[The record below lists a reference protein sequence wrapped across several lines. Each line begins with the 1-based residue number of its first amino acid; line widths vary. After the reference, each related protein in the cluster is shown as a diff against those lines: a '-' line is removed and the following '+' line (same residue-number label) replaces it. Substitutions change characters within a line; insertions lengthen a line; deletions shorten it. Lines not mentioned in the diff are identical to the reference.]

1 MTDRAKLIQAV
12 QASRRRQGVD
22 DDTYRAKLQQ
32 QYGVSSTK
40 DLTDQQLIEL
50 RAEFN
55 AGQQPIGRRFRK
67 AAPRKDQRY
76 VYALWGELER
86 AGGTKIA
93 GRPGLQKFLEEQY
106 GPSLPEMMTPE
117 QTGKAAEA
125 LKAMIR
131 RARAKKAEV
140 ANG

>member
-1 MTDRAKLIQAV
+1 MVDRAKLIQAV

-22 DDTYRAKLQQ
+22 DDTYRAKLQRQ
-32 QYGVSSTK
+32 FGVNSTK

-55 AGQQPIGRRFRK
+55 AGQPVPARRFRK

-86 AGGTKIA
+86 AGGAQIA
-93 GRPGLQKFLEEQY
+93 GRAGLQRFLEGQY

-117 QTGKAAEA
+117 QTGRAAEA

-131 RARAKKAEV
+131 RAKKQKEGAH
-140 ANG
+140 G